1 MELRE
6 LEAFLVLSEE
16 LHFGRTGER
25 LYVSQGRVSQ
35 LLSALESRIG
45 ARLVER
51 TSRRVALTPLGSRF
65 RESLR
70 PAYDALNDAVC
81 DARSRARGID
91 GVLRLGFL
99 GGLSERLSDAIGRF
113 QARHPDSEVEPVEVA
128 MVDPFGPV
136 RAGEVDA
143 AVVLMPVREPDL
155 TVGPVFSREPQR
167 LLVST
172 RHPLARRESVAV
184 ADLRDCAAIG
194 VAGPAPEYWSRF
206 PWPPETPWTGP
217 RVRTLQEGLAA
228 VAAGRGAMI
237 MCRPTAEY
245 NRRGDIAIVPLSGL
259 PDSSLAL
266 VWRRDGETRLVRA
279 FAEAVAAV

>member
-35 LLSALESRIG
+35 LLNALERRIG

-51 TSRRVALTPLGSRF
+51 TSRRVALTPQGERF

-70 PAYDALNDAVC
+70 PAYEALNDAVC

-99 GGLSERLSDAIGRF
+99 GGLSERLSASIGRF
-113 QARHPDSEVEPVEVA
+113 QARHPDSEVDPVEVP
-128 MVDPFGPV
+128 MFDPFGPV
-136 RAGEVDA
+136 RRGEVDA
-143 AVVLMPVREPDL
+143 AVVLLPVREPDL
-155 TVGPVFSREPQR
+155 TLGPVFSREPQR

-172 RHPLARRESVAV
+172 RHPLARREAV
-184 ADLRDCAAIG
+184 SAADLSGCEAIG

-206 PWPPETPWTGP
+206 PWPEDTAWTGP

-259 PDSSLAL
+259 PESSLGL
-266 VWRRDGETRLVRA
+266 VWRRDGGTGLVRA
-279 FAEAVAAV
+279 FAEAVAAA